1 MRASIHRSAGLQSA
15 TAPAATNAMLVVPGT
30 EFLLSM
36 VEARWA
42 ARNGDGTKMES
53 QLKAQQELGRIEQQL
68 ERLQSLPGQ
77 NEDVHNQIQQLH
89 HRIHDLRAQV
99 SAHFSAWQ
107 KAELARN
114 PQRPL
119 TLEYVER
126 IFTNWSEIHGDRGFA
141 DDHAMVCGM
150 ARFHGHEGVVIGH
163 QEDAR

>member
-1 MRASIHRSAGLQSA
+1 MRSIPRRASLQSA
-15 TAPAATNAMLVVPGT
+15 TAPAATSAMLAMTGT

-42 ARNGDGTKMES
+42 ARNGDGRKMES
-53 QLKAQQELGRIEQQL
+53 ELRAQQELGRIEQQL
-68 ERLQSLPGQ
+68 ERLQALPGQ
-77 NEDVHNQIQQLH
+77 DEDIRKQIQQLQD
-89 HRIHDLRAQV
+89 RIHDLRAQV

-126 IFTNWSEIHGDRGFA
+126 
-141 DDHAMVCGM
+141 
-150 ARFHGHEGVVIGH
+150 
-163 QEDAR
+163 